1 MRLVRGSTVLGLA
14 LALACTAKNDAGGS
28 AMDDDDGTGGGDP
41 SGDDGDD
48 DDDGE
53 VDGATEAP
61 GEESTRGDPSTT
73 DDAPASDDDV
83 ADEGPIGFDLGP
95 NVDAP
100 GQDERCQE
108 EVDVVFVMD
117 VSTSMGAFLS
127 TLADEILAVDQAI
140 QDLGLGTEPRYGL
153 AVFVDDYLLVN
164 EGMSYDDV
172 AVLAADFDTWSTFTG
187 SNAQVNGVGFN
198 TTFPENSLDPLYAA
212 ATEFEWRPITN
223 TTRIVIHTTDD
234 TFWEAPQM
242 ADGIAIQH
250 DYEET
255 VDALQDEHVR
265 VFGFTAML
273 GGPGETDDVSM
284 GWFGPYG
291 TELAIPEA
299 TDGGIW
305 SIDDVL
311 AGTVS
316 LGDAIVSAVEDSYC
330 EPYDPQG

>member
-1 MRLVRGSTVLGLA
+1 MTPVRWPLVAFA
-14 LALACTAKNDAGGS
+14 LVLACAAKNDEGSPAGT
-28 AMDDDDGTGGGDP
+28 DDDGSGGGEP
-41 SGDDGDD
+41 SGDGDD
-48 DDDGE
+48 EEEGE
-53 VDGATEAP
+53 SESDAP
-61 GEESTRGDPSTT
+61 GDTRGDDESTGVDPGSS
-73 DDAPASDDDV
+73 DDAV
-83 ADEGPIGFDLGP
+83 EEGPISFDLGR

-100 GQDERCQE
+100 GQNERCQE

-127 TLADEILAVDQAI
+127 TLADEILLVDQAI

-172 AVLAADFDTWSTFTG
+172 MVLATDFDTWSTFTG
-187 SNAQVNGVGFN
+187 SNSQVNGVGFN

-212 ATEFEWRPITN
+212 ATEYEWRPIAT

-234 TFWEAPQM
+234 TFWEAPDM

-250 DYEET
+250 TYVET
-255 VDALQDEHVR
+255 VEALQDEQVR

-273 GGPGETDDVSM
+273 GGPSEFEDVSM

-316 LGDAIVSAVEDSYC
+316 LGDAIVTAVEDSYC